1 MKRRDI
7 LRGSLG
13 AIAASLISGAGAS
26 ASTSTSTS
34 TSTNATAAAGRSCVL
49 VYLHGGASQF
59 ETFDP
64 KPGRVTGGPTRAID
78 TRVAGLRFA
87 DTLPLLA
94 ARAHRF
100 ATIRSLTA
108 KEGNH
113 DRARYLMRTG
123 QPPQGGAVHPGLG
136 ALVSA
141 AHPGLD
147 VPPIA
152 IAAPGQG
159 PGLLGPRHASLFV
172 RDPDAPLRNVDAP
185 VDDARAGDRLELW
198 RALQDDF
205 AHGRDAQAI
214 VGHTEVVDRALAL
227 MDSPRLAAFELAQE
241 SAATR
246 ARYGDGPFG
255 AGCLLA
261 RRLVEAG
268 VPFVEVGLPGWDTH
282 EDGFARAAKLA
293 TTLDRGLAAL
303 LDDLSANG
311 RLADTLVLCVG
322 DFGRTP
328 TINARGG
335 RDHFPRCSSL
345 LLAGAGIEGGTVVGA
360 TDADGAAIAER
371 EVSVP
376 DLYRTV
382 AHVLGLDADRVRIA
396 PTGRPITTVDGG
408 KIIAELL

>member
-1 MKRRDI
+1 MHRRDI

-13 AIAASLISGAGAS
+13 AIAAALIGGAGS
-26 ASTSTSTS
+26 STTTSTSR
-34 TSTNATAAAGRSCVL
+34 ACVV

-64 KPGRVTGGPTRAID
+64 KPGRRTGGPTRAID
-78 TRVAGLRFA
+78 TRVPGLRFA

-100 ATIRSLTA
+100 ATIRSLSA

-136 ALVSA
+136 ALVSEV
-141 AHPGLD
+141 HPDLD

-172 RDPDAPLRNVDAP
+172 RDASKPLRNVDAP
-185 VDDARAGDRLELW
+185 VDDARAGDRLDLW
-198 RALQDDF
+198 RALQADF
-205 AHGRDAQAI
+205 EHGRDADAI
-214 VGHTEVVDRALAL
+214 RGHTEVVDRSLAL
-227 MDSPRLAAFELAQE
+227 MDSPRLAAFELARE

-246 ARYGDGPFG
+246 ARYGESEFG
-255 AGCLLA
+255 TGCLLA
-261 RRLVEAG
+261 RRLVDAG

-282 EDGFARAAKLA
+282 EDGFARAGKLA

-303 LDDLSANG
+303 LDDLSASG
-311 RLADTLVLCVG
+311 RLAETLVVCVG

-335 RDHFPRCSSL
+335 RDHFPKCSSL

-360 TDADGAAIAER
+360 TDADGTAVAER

-376 DLYRTV
+376 DLFRTV
-382 AHVLGLDADRVRIA
+382 AHVLGIDADRVRMA

-408 KIIAELL
+408 RVIDELL